1 MKTTRFLLPG
11 LTAALCLAAC
21 GPDQSAVEPP
31 TTAALTADYRLVHIG
46 ELTTAADLNAACDA
60 EVAALT
66 AALAALEQA
75 AVDVS
80 DRDYLE
86 YLNGQFVSASNMS
99 YRAASFAGVHPDKA
113 MRDAGDACG
122 QALTTV
128 YSELTLSRPVF
139 ERISAMDLAA
149 EDAETQRF
157 VEKLLLTFRLA
168 GVDRD
173 APTRERIKAL
183 NDEIVT
189 IGQAFDRNIADD
201 VRYLELSSADQLAGL
216 PEDYIAAHPPDEK
229 GVIRISTHYP
239 DVFPLFSY
247 ADSDDVRR
255 DMLSLYNNR
264 AWPDNEE
271 LLLQLLQKRHELAQ
285 LLGYANY
292 AELITAD
299 KMAGTAG
306 RVQQF
311 LDELTSYT
319 EAAQQREYAVLLE
332 RLQQDQPDAARVEPW
347 QRSYLSEKVRL
358 EQFQVDSREVR
369 EYFNYDAT
377 RDGILA
383 LVQDLFGVEIRP
395 WATAAWHADV
405 EAYELYEGGQLLGRF
420 YLDMHPRDG
429 KFSHAAA
436 FPLQDGISGVQPPVA
451 SLVCNFPRG
460 DELMQHEQVIT
471 FLHEFGHL
479 LHFLFAGRHRWANV
493 TGIST
498 EWDFVEA
505 PSQMLEEW
513 VWDYATIAAFARNA
527 AGEPL
532 PPELLDRMIA
542 ARDFGLGLGTR
553 RQLSFAA
560 ISLGLY
566 DRDPAGL
573 DLKAFTDDATRR
585 YTPFEPEADGHF
597 YASFGHLNG
606 YSAIY
611 YTYQWSLA
619 IATDMFTRF
628 QQEGL
633 RNVETAAEYREMIL
647 EQGGARPAAE
657 MVTQFLGREISFKPY
672 ADRLSGNGAP
682 RAAGSG
688 E

>member
-1 MKTTRFLLPG
+1 MKTCRFLIPG
-11 LTAALCLAAC
+11 LFPVLFLAAC
-21 GPDQSAVEPP
+21 GPDETAVQPSE
-31 TTAALTADYRLVHIG
+31 TAALTADYRLVDIG
-46 ELTTAADLNAACDA
+46 ELATAADLNAACDG

-66 AALAALEQA
+66 AALATLEQA
-75 AVDVS
+75 AGDVPEP
-80 DRDYLE
+80 DYLE
-86 YLNGQFVSASNMS
+86 FLNSQFVSASNMS
-99 YRAASFAGVHPDKA
+99 YRAGTLAGVHPDEA

-122 QALTTV
+122 QALTKI
-128 YSELTLSRPVF
+128 YSDLTLSRPIYD
-139 ERISAMDLAA
+139 RISAMDLAG
-149 EDAETQRF
+149 EDAGTQRF

-168 GVDRD
+168 GVDREET
-173 APTRERIKAL
+173 TRERIKAL
-183 NDEIVT
+183 NDEIVA

-201 VRYLELSSADQLAGL
+201 VRYLELSSVDQLAGL
-216 PEDYIAAHPPDEK
+216 PEDYIAAHPPDES
-229 GVIRISTHYP
+229 GVIRISTQYP

-255 DMLSLYNNR
+255 DMLSLYDNR
-264 AWPDNEE
+264 AWPANEE
-271 LLLQLLQKRHELAQ
+271 LLQQLLQKRYELAQ
-285 LLGYANY
+285 LLGYPNY
-292 AELITAD
+292 AELVTAD
-299 KMAGTAG
+299 KMSGSAG

-311 LDELTSYT
+311 LDELSSYT
-319 EAAQQREYAVLLE
+319 EEAQQREYAVLLE
-332 RLQQDQPDAARVEPW
+332 RLRQDQPEAERVEPW
-347 QRSYLSEKVRL
+347 QRSYLSEKVRR
-358 EQFQVDSREVR
+358 EQYEVDSREVR
-369 EYFNYDAT
+369 QYFTYDGT
-377 RDGILA
+377 RDGILT

-395 WATAAWHADV
+395 WGAEAWHPDV
-405 EAYELYEGGQLLGRF
+405 EAFELYEDGQLLGRF
-420 YLDMHPRDG
+420 YLDMHPREG

-460 DELMQHEQVIT
+460 GELMQHEQVIT

-513 VWDYATIAAFARNA
+513 VWDYDTIATFARNA
-527 AGEPL
+527 EGEPL
-532 PPELLDRMIA
+532 PRELLDRMVA

-573 DLKAFTDDATRR
+573 DLKAFTDDVARR
-585 YTPFEPEADGHF
+585 YTPFEPGPDSHF

-628 QQEGL
+628 RQEGL

-657 MVTQFLGREISFKPY
+657 MVTEFLGREISFKPY

-688 E
+688 D